1 MSRSR
6 KCLARAA
13 YVLVASLLVA
23 VPAHAADAN
32 QATGTI
38 SAPTLTTLSA
48 ANRAILQQTA
58 QRSERTQTSN
68 PGGGQSFF
76 KTPKGAVT
84 LALIGLGAGFALYS
98 KVHDRV
104 ASPVR

>member
-1 MSRSR
+1 M
-6 KCLARAA
+6 
-13 YVLVASLLVA
+13 LVAALLAA

-32 QATGTI
+32 QATGTTQA
-38 SAPTLTTLSA
+38 STLTTLSA
-48 ANRAILQQTA
+48 ANRAILQQA
-58 QRSERTQTSN
+58 SQRSEQTPTSN
-68 PGGGQSFF
+68 PGSEQPFF

-84 LALIGLGAGFALYS
+84 LALIGAGAGFVLYS